1 MMKYEQKIREIIG
14 GTIETDI
21 PIETYDANGDLRS
34 IGMNS
39 ITFISMVV
47 AIEDAF
53 SIRFP
58 DEKLILEEAGT
69 IAVIHQ
75 IVEDSI
81 LKKQAFE

>member
-1 MMKYEQKIREIIG
+1 MQYEQKIREIIG
-14 GTIETDI
+14 GALETDI
-21 PIETYDANGDLRS
+21 PIETYDVNGDLWS

-39 ITFISMVV
+39 LTFISMVV

-69 IAVIHQ
+69 IGAIHQ

-81 LKKQAFE
+81 LKKQTLT